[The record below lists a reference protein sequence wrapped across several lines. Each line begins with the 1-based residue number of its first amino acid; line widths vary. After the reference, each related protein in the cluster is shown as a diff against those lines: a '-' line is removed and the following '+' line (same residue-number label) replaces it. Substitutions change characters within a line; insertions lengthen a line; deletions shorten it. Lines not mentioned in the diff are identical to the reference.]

1 MLSEMI
7 RFPELKLQQRLAR
20 LEQPEK
26 PVVAVLD
33 TDTYNEVDDQFAL
46 AYALLSEEKLQLRAV
61 TAAPFFNDR
70 SAGPGDGMTKSYDEI
85 LRVLDLLGR
94 SGKDFAFKGAERYL
108 PDRNTPVDTPA
119 ARRIVELARE
129 AKAKNETL
137 HVLAIAALTN
147 VASALLLA
155 PEIVENTVVVWLGGN
170 PVYWPNNDEF
180 NLRQDV
186 PAAQVVFDSGVPL
199 LWIPC
204 MTVAE
209 LLLTSAPEL
218 EALSRNSGKLGE
230 FLVGRTRDYMAERKW
245 MSKTLWDIST
255 VAAFTVPEAFYFT
268 YLPTPVLQPDR
279 NWQVKPGRHMLKMVR
294 HINRDLVFA
303 DLFAKLDK
311 FAAAAR

>member
-26 PVVAVLD
+26 PVAAVLD

-61 TAAPFFNDR
+61 TAAPFFNGR

-85 LRVLDLLGR
+85 LRVLDLFGR
-94 SGKDFAFKGAERYL
+94 NGKDFAFKGAERYL

-119 ARRIVELARE
+119 ARCIVELARE

-209 LLLTSAPEL
+209 LLLTSVPEL
-218 EALSRNSGKLGE
+218 EALSHNSGKAGE
-230 FLVGRTRDYMAERKW
+230 FLVGRTRDYMAERKM

-279 NWQVKPGRHMLKMVR
+279 NWQEKPGRHMLKMVR